1 MDIYKIYNK
10 QRCINFLISLL
21 DPLLLNSKHLIINYL
36 LNNYEDEFIL
46 KLVLLLKT
54 NNNLYL
60 EYDKLFNII
69 INNDTL
75 CNFILKMSN
84 KIYSY

>member
-1 MDIYKIYNK
+1 MDIYKTYNK
-10 QRCINFLISLL
+10 QRCITFLISLL
-21 DPLLLNSKHLIINYL
+21 DPLLINSKYLIINYL
-36 LNNYEDEFIL
+36 LNNYKDELII

-69 INNDTL
+69 INNNEL
-75 CNFILKMSN
+75 CNFILKMSD